1 MTKKNITNYKK
12 IQKNKNNKTNK
23 TNQKIKGGTRPLE
36 EARQNLKEYFFGDS
50 EIGNIRFSNNSYNPL
65 NFNYQFP
72 ELKLDDVLLSNSK
85 IVVEL
90 DPETIKE
97 TIKRILNQIDI
108 TNFLN
113 QLSESRDP
121 FDETFVKDSLTRF
134 TSGINEDPLIKEALI
149 KYISYSIHL
158 LGREMLGTNIYFQG
172 NKEVFVNEQ
181 IPKDLQEKDYMIKYY
196 TLLNKLK
203 FEYHISNYQLFEV
216 LFSCL
221 SQGEIILD
229 LFMKSYMFIY
239 ANLLRGFNDSKDQNY
254 FNRYIQHYHIN
265 DLIKPIPQL
274 PEKNITSFINEQ
286 LNVYIDFQG
295 DQLVVSSYSMYTLFI
310 PSGGL
315 PAYQGDSTDINNTI
329 NRYKPFLLG
338 VMIDKIEKNI
348 TTNTLKDSFDY
359 YWINNSET
367 RDLMKQIIKF
377 KINEINDDL
386 ERQITVQ
393 VKSTANEQEKETL
406 SDFFRPKFEEFT
418 DKIQRLLSSD
428 RWSYLQDGIN
438 AYLELLS
445 SLLTEQSINE
455 WLRSTNLDQKI
466 VELYINAKLIKNLSF
481 FYDSINTLS
490 SAPVSKTVADYGLVR
505 HSWLSKLPFSSKS
518 SRLYGDSRGGKTKRK
533 IKKTIK
539 TKRKRTNTKNNK
551 IRT

>member
-12 IQKNKNNKTNK
+12 IQKNKKNKSNKTNK
-23 TNQKIKGGTRPLE
+23 TNKKIKGGTRPLE
-36 EARQNLKEYFFGDS
+36 EARQNVKEYFFGDS
-50 EIGNIRFSNNSYNPL
+50 QMGNIRFSNNSYNPL

-108 TNFLN
+108 TDFLN
-113 QLSESRDP
+113 QLSESPDP
-121 FDETFVKDSLTRF
+121 FDQTFVRESLTRF
-134 TSGINEDPLIKEALI
+134 TSGINENPLIKEALI

-158 LGREMLGTNIYFQG
+158 LGREMLGTYIYFQG

-181 IPKDLQEKDYMIKYY
+181 MPKDLQQKDYMTKYY

-221 SQGEIILD
+221 SQGERILD
-229 LFMKSYMFIY
+229 LFMNSTFIY
-239 ANLLRGFNDSKDQNY
+239 ANLLRGFNDSKDQTY
-254 FNRYIQHYHIN
+254 FDRYIQHYHIN
-265 DLIKPIPQL
+265 DLIKPIPHL
-274 PEKNITSFINEQ
+274 PEKSITSFINEQ
-286 LNVYIDFQG
+286 LNVYIHFQG

-310 PSGGL
+310 PSGVL

-329 NRYKPFLLG
+329 NRYNPFLLG

-348 TTNTLKDSFDY
+348 TINTLKDSFDY
-359 YWINNSET
+359 YWISNSET

-386 ERQITVQ
+386 QRQII
-393 VKSTANEQEKETL
+393 VKVNSSTNEKEKETL

-418 DKIQRLLSSD
+418 DKIERLLSSD

-445 SLLTEQSINE
+445 SLLTEKSINE

-466 VELYINAKLIKNLSF
+466 VELYINAKLIKNISF

-490 SAPVSKTVADYGLVR
+490 SGPVSKTVADYGLVR

-518 SRLYGDSRGGKTKRK
+518 SRLYGDSRGGKTKHKR
-533 IKKTIK
+533 TRNIK
-539 TKRKRTNTKNNK
+539 TKKNK
-551 IRT
+551 K